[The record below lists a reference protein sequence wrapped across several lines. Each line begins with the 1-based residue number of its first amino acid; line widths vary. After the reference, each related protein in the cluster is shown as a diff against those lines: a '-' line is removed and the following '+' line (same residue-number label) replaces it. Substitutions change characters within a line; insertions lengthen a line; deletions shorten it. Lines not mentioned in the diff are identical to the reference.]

1 MLNKLISPYSNEAMA
16 VATYILQNDNK
27 FVKAEAEFD
36 AEQSYES
43 AAREQPQRVA
53 NMTRNMKGMAAERDE
68 EKT

>member
-1 MLNKLISPYSNEAMA
+1 MA